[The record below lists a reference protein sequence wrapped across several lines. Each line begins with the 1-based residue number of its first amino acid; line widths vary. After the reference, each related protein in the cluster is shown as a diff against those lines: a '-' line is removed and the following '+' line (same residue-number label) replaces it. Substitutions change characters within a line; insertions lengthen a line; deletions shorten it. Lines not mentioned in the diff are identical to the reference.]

1 MSEITLYGAEWC
13 ADCRRS
19 KSLLNDRGVE
29 YTYVD
34 LEAQPDAVE
43 VVLERNEGRRV
54 IPTIVF
60 SDGTHLAEPSDRE
73 LLERLG
79 F

>member
-1 MSEITLYGAEWC
+1 MSIVMYGAEWC

-19 KSLLNDRGVE
+19 KRLLDERSVE

-34 LEAQPDAVE
+34 LEQETQAIDE
-43 VVLERNEGRRV
+43 VLQRNDGRRI

-60 SDGTHLAEPSDRE
+60 PDGTHLAEPTADE
-73 LLERLG
+73 LAAKLDAR
-79 F
+79 